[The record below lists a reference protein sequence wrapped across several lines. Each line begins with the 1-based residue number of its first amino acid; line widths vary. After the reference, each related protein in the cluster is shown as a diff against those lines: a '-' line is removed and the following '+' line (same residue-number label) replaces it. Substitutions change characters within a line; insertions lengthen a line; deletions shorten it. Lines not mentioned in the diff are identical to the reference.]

1 MNSTA
6 PERDPRV
13 YLAVERTF
21 LAWLRTGLAMMGFG
35 FVVARFSLFLQE
47 LAAGHGPTTLP
58 QTSISTRLGTALVM
72 AGVAVIAGSVVRYVR
87 LLRSIDRGDPLR
99 EPSRLAIGLAVAVA
113 VIGSL
118 LSLRLLGVR

>member
-1 MNSTA
+1 MT

-35 FVVARFSLFLQE
+35 FVVARFSLFLHE
-47 LAAGHGPTTLP
+47 LAALRTAASIQ
-58 QTSISTRLGTALVM
+58 QTNISTRLGTALVM
-72 AGVAVIAGSVVRYVR
+72 AGVVVIAGSVIRYLSLIR
-87 LLRSIDRGDPLR
+87 RIGRGDMLR
-99 EPSRLAIGLAVAVA
+99 EPSRLAIAVAIAVA

-118 LSLRLLGVR
+118 LSLRLLGIR